1 MDFRLMTDEEGKTV
15 VDRLNG
21 VLPEGIHILEVY
33 PAERK
38 TAELKWL
45 KLDGRLEYDRL
56 DPEQAASELREFFA
70 QNTLVISKKSKRG
83 FSDFDLIPAIQNLS
97 FFPDPETRTVKLNM
111 TVSAQEPTFNPD
123 LLCEALRQ
131 KQQWLEPDF
140 AAYTRIET
148 YDADMNIFR

>member
-1 MDFRLMTDEEGKTV
+1 MDFRLITEEEEKTV
-15 VDRLNG
+15 AERLNG
-21 VLPEGIHILEVY
+21 MLPEGIHVLKVY

-45 KLDGRLEYDRL
+45 ELDGRMEYDSL
-56 DPEQAASELREFFA
+56 DPEQAASALREFFT
-70 QNTLVISKKSKRG
+70 QDTLVISKKSKRG
-83 FSDFDLIPAIQNLS
+83 FSDFDLIPAIQSLS
-97 FFPDPETRTVKLNM
+97 FFPNPETRTVNLSM

-148 YDADMNIFR
+148 YDANMHIFR